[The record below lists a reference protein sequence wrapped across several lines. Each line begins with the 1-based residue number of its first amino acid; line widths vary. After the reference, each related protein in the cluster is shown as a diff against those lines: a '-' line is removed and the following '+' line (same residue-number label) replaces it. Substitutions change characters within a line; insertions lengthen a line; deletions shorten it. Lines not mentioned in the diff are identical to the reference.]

1 MRYQRLSAG
10 GGGLLL
16 EGVCWWRGLDSN
28 QRRRAPTDLQ
38 SVPFSLSG
46 TPPRSEQ
53 ALYGQITTIV
63 NEAMVPMTDLLRHA
77 TSTYRTV
84 EMHAA
89 GEPVRLV
96 LEGFPEP
103 RGATVLEKRN
113 DAATRL
119 DVHRRRL
126 MLEPRGHAEMYGAL
140 PVQAS
145 APGAAFGV
153 LFMHHSGFS
162 TMCGHATI
170 ALGRWAV
177 DTGRV
182 PMHDGHADFVLE
194 CPCGPVAMHVSD
206 GGSSVAFDSVPAF
219 AAALDSVVE
228 VPGFGRVTCDIGY
241 GGAFYAILPASRLG
255 LDLRATPV
263 GRLRAAAR
271 ATTDA
276 IRARGDIRHPT
287 EPDLSFLYGTIL
299 IDDTPPGSSLVTR
312 NLCVFGEGQIDRS
325 ATGSGVTARMAVDA
339 ARGLIAPGQRRAFAG
354 ASGVPFHGELL
365 EEERLGTMAAFRVR
379 VSGTAAYGGTAT
391 WIVEDADALHDGFA
405 VEDDRPLP
413 GESAGQDL
421 KPQMHTDP
429 QG

>member
-1 MRYQRLSAG
+1 
-10 GGGLLL
+10 
-16 EGVCWWRGLDSN
+16 
-28 QRRRAPTDLQ
+28 
-38 SVPFSLSG
+38 
-46 TPPRSEQ
+46 
-53 ALYGQITTIV
+53 
-63 NEAMVPMTDLLRHA
+63 
-77 TSTYRTV
+77 
-84 EMHAA
+84 
-89 GEPVRLV
+89 
-96 LEGFPEP
+96 
-103 RGATVLEKRN
+103 
-113 DAATRL
+113 
-119 DVHRRRL
+119 

-145 APGAAFGV
+145 ASGAAFGA

-182 PMHDGHADFVLE
+182 PMHDGRADFVLE

-219 AAALDSVVE
+219 AAALDTVVE
-228 VPGFGRVTCDIGY
+228 VPGFGRVICDIGY

-263 GRLRAAAR
+263 GRLRSAAR

-339 ARGLIAPGQRRAFAG
+339 VRGLIAPGQRRAFAG

-413 GESAGQDL
+413 GESAGRN
-421 KPQMHTDP
+421 
-429 QG
+429 